1 MGGLFTSPLIP
12 ANAGT
17 QVFLCNRASPRG
29 SRGEMNAATKRAWVP
44 AFAGM
49 TGGEGQA

>member
-1 MGGLFTSPLIP
+1 LSSGKRGVLRKHVVISKRAVIP

-17 QVFLCNRASPRG
+17 QLTD
-29 SRGEMNAATKRAWVP
+29 AAGWVP

-49 TGGEGQA
+49 TSLVSADR